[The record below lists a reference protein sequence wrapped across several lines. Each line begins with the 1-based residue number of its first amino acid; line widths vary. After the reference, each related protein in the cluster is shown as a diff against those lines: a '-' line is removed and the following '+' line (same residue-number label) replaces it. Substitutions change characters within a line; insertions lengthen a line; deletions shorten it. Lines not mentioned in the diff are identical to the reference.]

1 MKWILSVF
9 FCFLSISCMAQKKQV
24 IQGNELYQGKKY
36 QEASAAY
43 QEALKKNPSFVPGIF
58 NLGNALYQQKN
69 FDGSR
74 KTLEVAA
81 KQAQEKKVKADAH
94 YNIGN
99 TYMSEQKWEEAVQA
113 YKAALK
119 NNPQD
124 EAAKYNLSYALTMMK
139 KQQGGG
145 GNNKQNNQDK
155 NQDNKDQQ
163 DQNQQKDQQKDQN
176 KDEQNPKDQ
185 QQQQQDK
192 KEDQQQQERPQPQPS
207 KLSQE
212 QAEQLLNA
220 LAQEEKKLHDKKEKG
235 KAVKVKV
242 DKDW

>member
-155 NQDNKDQQ
+155 NKDQQ
-163 DQNQQKDQQKDQN
+163 DQNQQKDQN
-176 KDEQNPKDQ
+176 KDKQNPKDQ